1 MSDTECSFEKSNVF
15 NLTFSKA
22 DTSVAGYPFGRATF
36 VEQVDGKIDYSRE
49 ITIVFPDNIKMVAS
63 SFIQG
68 FFETIVQNIG
78 LRGVEEKVIV
88 LSYSERLSEKIKRN
102 IR

>member
-1 MSDTECSFEKSNVF
+1 MDNVF
-15 NLTFSKA
+15 KLTFSKS
-22 DTSVAGYPFGRATF
+22 DTSVAGYPFGMKTF
-36 VEQVDGKIDYSRE
+36 NEQVENKIDYSRE

-78 LRGVEEKVIV
+78 LRGVEERVKIQ
-88 LSYSERLSEKIKRN
+88 SSSERLSERIKRN

>member
-1 MSDTECSFEKSNVF
+1 MNNVF
-15 NLTFSKA
+15 NLAFSKA
-22 DTSVAGYPFGRATF
+22 DTSVAGYPFGRITF
-36 VEQVDGKIDYSRE
+36 AEQVEDKIDYSRE

-78 LRGVEEKVIV
+78 LRGVEERVII
-88 LSYSERLSEKIKRN
+88 LSSSKRLSERIKRN
-102 IR
+102 II

>member
-1 MSDTECSFEKSNVF
+1 MENIFELVF
-15 NLTFSKA
+15 NKS
-22 DTSVAGYPFGRATF
+22 DSSIAGYPFGEKIFA
-36 VEQVDGKIDYSRE
+36 EQVEGKIDYSQD

-68 FFETIVQNIG
+68 FFAAIIQEIG
-78 LRGVEEKVIV
+78 LRGVDEHVIIKA
-88 LSYSERLSEKIKRN
+88 SSDRLSEKIKKN